1 MADRSFFGE
10 LRKRKVFQAA
20 AIYGAVAWGVT
31 EVVVTVVDRLFLP
44 QWVATLA
51 VISFIIGFPLAMYLS
66 WTFDITGDGIQRTEV
81 SSRRGKA
88 SIVLSLLL
96 LVAGT
101 AGLFL
106 LIKPTLQERQR
117 GSEPTQILPNSVAVL
132 PFQNV
137 GEEPG
142 NAYLSEGLSDELRE
156 QLGRVAGLRMAAR
169 SSSIAARERQAD
181 ARSVAAELSV
191 SMLVEGSLRRRSK
204 GLRVSVELIDGA
216 TGLALWSST
225 YDRGEQELLSLQQ
238 EIAGEVIRRL
248 LPDAEPELAEPVTR
262 SATANELLLLARY
275 HEQQV
280 RGREEVDLD
289 TLLEVIRLYREAT
302 EADPASAL
310 AHSRLAGALLY
321 LGDLEAAEAPIFKA
335 LSLDPELSEVQH
347 TLGLYYFARGAPEA
361 LPAFRRAVELNPNNA
376 DALESYAFSLW
387 INRDDQHA
395 ASLFRRALELDP
407 LSLPRFGALGELLGK
422 EGRSAEVYELI
433 GRIEELFDGPDACR
447 MISRLLD
454 LTGDVDRAIAWAMRA
469 RDLEP
474 ANPDHIDWLA
484 ELYATIGDFD
494 TVQILAPKPGIG
506 LLYLMQRYDELIDL
520 AEDLMIDEP
529 EDVPLRY
536 LLAFAYNAVGR
547 YESAVWVL
555 STTGQPDILMKM
567 PRMGADYEGY
577 FTLANAVH
585 GAGDRGLAA
594 DLANWYLDQPIHH
607 DNSDWFVEIYM
618 ACMLAILGRDP
629 EALNKLE
636 LGRRSPRLPPRPV
649 LEDTPCFERYADEPV
664 YRATLEQFEA
674 RRAALRER
682 LPLTLSEFGVSL

>member
-1 MADRSFFGE
+1 VAGLSFFAE
-10 LRKRKVFQAA
+10 LRKRRVVQAA
-20 AIYGAVAWGVT
+20 AIYGAVAWGAT
-31 EVVVTVVDRLFLP
+31 EVVVTVVDQLFLP
-44 QWVATLA
+44 QWVSTLA
-51 VISFIIGFPLAMYLS
+51 VIGFVVGFPVAMFLA
-66 WTFDITGDGIQRTEV
+66 WTFDITADGIRRTAV
-81 SSRRGKA
+81 ASRRGKA

-101 AGLFL
+101 AGLFF
-106 LIKPTLQERQR
+106 LIKPSLQERQR
-117 GSEPTQILPNSVAVL
+117 GIEPTQILPNSVAVL

-142 NAYLSEGLSDELRE
+142 NAYLSEGLGDELRE

-191 SMLVEGSLRRRSK
+191 AMLVEGSLRRRSN
-204 GLRVSVELIDGA
+204 GLRVAVELIDGA
-216 TGLALWSST
+216 TGLALWSAT
-225 YDRGEQELLSLQQ
+225 YDRAEQELLSLQQ

-248 LPDAEPELAEPVTR
+248 LPDAEPKLAEPVTR

-289 TLLEVIRLYREAT
+289 TLLEAIRLYREAT

-347 TLGLYYFARGAPEA
+347 TLGLYYFARGVPEA

-407 LSLPRFGALGELLGK
+407 LSLPRLGALGELLGK
-422 EGRSAEVYELI
+422 EGKSAEVYELI

-474 ANPDHIDWLA
+474 ANSDHIDWLA

-494 TVQILAPKPGIG
+494 TVQKLAPKPGIG
-506 LLYLMQRYDELIDL
+506 LLYLMRRYDELIDL
-520 AEDLMIDEP
+520 AEELMMEEP
-529 EDVPLRY
+529 EDMPLRY

-577 FTLANAVH
+577 FTLVNAVH
-585 GAGDRGLAA
+585 NAGDRGLAA
-594 DLANWYLDQPIHH
+594 DLAKWYLDQPIHH
-607 DNSDWFVEIYM
+607 DNADWFVEIYM
-618 ACMLAILGRDP
+618 ACMLAVLGRDP

-636 LGRRSPRLPPRPV
+636 LARRSPRLPPQPV

-682 LPLTLSEFGVSL
+682 LPLTLAEFGVSL